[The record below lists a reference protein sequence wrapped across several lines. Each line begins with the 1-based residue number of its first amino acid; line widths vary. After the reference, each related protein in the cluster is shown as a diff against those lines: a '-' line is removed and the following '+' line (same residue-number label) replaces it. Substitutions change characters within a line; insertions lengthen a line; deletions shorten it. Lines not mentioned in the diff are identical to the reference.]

1 MGIGLVTGFGFKS
14 GAIASTVAHDSH
26 NLLVAG
32 VDESDMAI
40 AVNKLIEVGGGMI
53 VVENG
58 RILGLVELRVAGLM
72 STEDVYKVSEKVS
85 NLNEAWRK
93 ISSLKTSPFMT
104 MSLLSLSVLPELR
117 VTDKGLIDT
126 LRFKKIDLIE
136 VSKN

>member
-1 MGIGLVTGFGFKS
+1 
-14 GAIASTVAHDSH
+14 
-26 NLLVAG
+26 
-32 VDESDMAI
+32 
-40 AVNKLIEVGGGMI
+40 
-53 VVENG
+53 
-58 RILGLVELRVAGLM
+58 VELRVAGLM